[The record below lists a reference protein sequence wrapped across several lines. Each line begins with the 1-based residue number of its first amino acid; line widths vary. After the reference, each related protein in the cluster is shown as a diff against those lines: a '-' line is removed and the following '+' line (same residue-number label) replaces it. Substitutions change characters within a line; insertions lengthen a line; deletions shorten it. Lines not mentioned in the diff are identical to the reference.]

1 MRKKFYLI
9 ATLAL
14 LGWNVG
20 NAQVSSSLRP
30 SLFGLKAKAISKK
43 AETQKPD
50 TQQPKAITRMVSANA
65 VPTLATQAN
74 NETQVTKLTGWTSE
88 VVGGSKEEN
97 TITYDEKGRIKTVT
111 NSEYK
116 EVISY
121 VDGTHGQWV
130 EMTISRVVGGVSTV
144 WDKNVRTQD
153 SQGRIITEKIYHYDE
168 WSKEFYLTNSYAYDY
183 EHGEGA
189 NVIENLRYEDGSSYG
204 VGEKYVWFE
213 PTQQYIV
220 NHYYYDSRETT
231 TVNGNSYTTIQ
242 EQKESDGSWVKQGFA
257 QTYFYNDKGE
267 QTGWLQTYYSENEI
281 QSANGQRQETLLNT
295 PEAGY
300 ITKMTYTYTC
310 EENDNS
316 DIGTSTGS
324 KSIATQ
330 ASASDYFWRPSYK
343 TVSTSNYDEPCIP
356 DGKKRSSIEYSY
368 DVDSQTWI
376 EKSSD
381 ISEWVSSNILKT
393 NSFYHDGDYVEK
405 ELYYTY
411 YDNQGNEVGE
421 AFLFGDGSYVVESE
435 EEDTG
440 DTFIDIYTYYDKAG
454 NVKKKYKQV
463 SKDSYHSI
471 ENTSTFYVW
480 NGSQWIIFS
489 GTIEFGD
496 GANKMTATVDS
507 KGRPTE
513 SATYDENGELYK
525 KYVYTYTDYGYT
537 KTYYR
542 QKEDKSGLH
551 LRAVDTYS
559 IDANGTYESIEKEL
573 NEEGAVIYAYKYKEY
588 KNGIKENYSWNGSD
602 FELGYTYVEPIRTE
616 ENGVVT
622 EISRRVVNGEVVET
636 SKTVTT
642 TVGNEVTEER
652 YNKQDGKWV
661 GESKIVD
668 SGEFTAPKF
677 KYTLPNPKQD
687 YDALTNSYYSNIQQG
702 STEEVE
708 RMYRNYIR
716 YSWGDNNDWVI
727 TNKDYTTCVVDGNTM
742 TITTEQGR
750 DGYYYKET
758 TILKRDAQMRLIE
771 ETHETSE
778 TDPTDVTN
786 TNTSTHT
793 NQYTYDS
800 EGNLLTET
808 NISDGRKSLVTT
820 YTYGKITVTE
830 IENIAKDDKAQLL
843 VIGNT
848 ITVEGCNN
856 LTLYS
861 LNGTLVGKSSNGSIT
876 APTKGLY
883 ILEAGKKKVKLLV
896 K

>member
-14 LGWNVG
+14 LSWNVG
-20 NAQVSSSLRP
+20 NAQVSSSPRP
-30 SLFGLKAKAISKK
+30 SLLGLKAKAISKK
-43 AETQKPD
+43 PETAKTETQ
-50 TQQPKAITRMVSANA
+50 QSKAITRMVSANA

-74 NETQVTKLTGWTSE
+74 DETQVTKLTGWTSE
-88 VVGGSKEEN
+88 VVGGAKNEN
-97 TITYDEKGRIKTVT
+97 TITYDEQGRIKTIT

-130 EMTISRVVGGVSTV
+130 EMTVSRVVGGVSTV

-168 WSKEFYLTNSYAYDY
+168 YEKELYLTNSYAYDY

-189 NVIENLRYEDGSSYG
+189 KVIEDLRYEDGSSYG

-220 NHYYYDSRETT
+220 NHYYYHSRETT
-231 TVNGNSYTTIQ
+231 TINGNSYTTIQ
-242 EQKESDGSWVKQGFA
+242 EQQNSDGNWVKDGFA

-267 QTGWLQTYYSENEI
+267 QTGSINYDYTEGIL
-281 QSANGQRQETLLNT
+281 QSAYGQKQETLLNT

-310 EENDNS
+310 EEDDNS
-316 DIGTSTGS
+316 DVGTSTGS

-330 ASASDYFWRPSYK
+330 ANLSDYFWRPSYK
-343 TVSTSNYDEPCIP
+343 IVSTSNYDEPCIP
-356 DGKKRSSIEYSY
+356 DGKKRSCIEYSY
-368 DVDSQTWI
+368 DVDSQTWE

-393 NSFYHDGDYVEK
+393 KSFYHNGDYLEE
-405 ELYYTY
+405 ELYYEY

-435 EEDTG
+435 EEDTDG
-440 DTFIDIYTYYDKAG
+440 IYIGIYTYYDKAG
-454 NVKKKYKQV
+454 NVLKKYKQV
-463 SKDSYHSI
+463 HKDSYHST
-471 ENTSTFYVW
+471 ENTTTFYVW
-480 NGSQWIIFS
+480 NGSQWVIFS
-489 GTIEFGD
+489 GTIKFGD
-496 GANKMTATVDS
+496 GANKMTAIIDS

-513 SATYDENGELYK
+513 NATYDENGELYK
-525 KYVYTYTDYGYT
+525 KYVYTYTNNGYT
-537 KTYYR
+537 ETYYR
-542 QKEDKSGLH
+542 QKEDKSGLC
-551 LRAVDTYS
+551 LRWVDTYS
-559 IDANGTYESIEKEL
+559 IDASGTYENIEKEYD
-573 NEEGAVIYAYKYKEY
+573 EEGSVIYAYKYKEY
-588 KNGIKENYSWNGSD
+588 KNGIKEYYSWNGSD
-602 FELGYTYVEPIRTE
+602 FALAYTDVEPIRTE
-616 ENGVVT
+616 ENGVTT
-622 EISRRVVNGEVVET
+622 EIYRKVVNGEVVET
-636 SKTVTT
+636 SKTITT
-642 TVGNEVTEER
+642 KVGNEVTEER
-652 YNKQDGKWV
+652 YSKQDGKWV
-661 GESKIVD
+661 GESKTVD
-668 SGEFTAPKF
+668 SGEFAAPKF
-677 KYTLPNPKQD
+677 EYTLPNPRQE
-687 YDALTNSYYSNIQQG
+687 YDVLYNSYYSNIQQG

-708 RMYRNYIR
+708 RTYRNYII

-727 TNKDYTTCVVDGNTM
+727 TGKDYTTCVIDGNTM
-742 TITTEQGR
+742 TRTTDYGR

-758 TILKRDAQMRLIE
+758 IILKRDAQKHLTE
-771 ETHETSE
+771 ETYESSE

-786 TNTSTHT
+786 INTSTRT
-793 NQYTYDS
+793 NLYTYDS
-800 EGNLLTET
+800 EGNLLTDT
-808 NISDGRKSLVTT
+808 YFYNGNKSTVTT

-848 ITVEGCNN
+848 ITVSGCNN